1 MLFRYRCLMSDEYLV
16 QQIAVDLEQLKSKI
30 ASINNLPT
38 VEHSGEF
45 EKVHQLL
52 QQALSNLDG
61 V

>member
-1 MLFRYRCLMSDEYLV
+1 MVFRYRRLMSDESLV

-30 ASINNLPT
+30 ASINNLPLSD
-38 VEHSGEF
+38 HSGEF

>member
-1 MLFRYRCLMSDEYLV
+1 MNDESLV

-30 ASINNLPT
+30 AAINNLS
-38 VEHSGEF
+38 VSDHSSEF

>member
-1 MLFRYRCLMSDEYLV
+1 MVFRYRYLMSDESLV

-30 ASINNLPT
+30 AAINNLPLSD
-38 VEHSGEF
+38 HSGEF

-52 QQALSNLDG
+52 QQALLNLDG

>member
-1 MLFRYRCLMSDEYLV
+1 MPLSD
-16 QQIAVDLEQLKSKI
+16 
-30 ASINNLPT
+30 
-38 VEHSGEF
+38 HSSEF

>member
-1 MLFRYRCLMSDEYLV
+1 MSDEYLV

>member
-1 MLFRYRCLMSDEYLV
+1 MSDESLV

-30 ASINNLPT
+30 ASINNSPLSD
-38 VEHSGEF
+38 HSGEF

>member
-1 MLFRYRCLMSDEYLV
+1 MIFRYRRLMNDESLA
-16 QQIAVDLEQLKSKI
+16 QQIVVDLEQLKIKI
-30 ASINNLPT
+30 AAINNLPIS
-38 VEHSGEF
+38 EHSGEF

>member
-1 MLFRYRCLMSDEYLV
+1 MSDESLV

-30 ASINNLPT
+30 AAINNLPLSD
-38 VEHSGEF
+38 HSGEF
-45 EKVHQLL
+45 EKVHQFL

>member
-1 MLFRYRCLMSDEYLV
+1 MNDESLA

-30 ASINNLPT
+30 AAINNLPIS
-38 VEHSGEF
+38 EHSGEF

-61 V
+61 A

>member
-1 MLFRYRCLMSDEYLV
+1 MIFRYRRLMNDESLA
-16 QQIAVDLEQLKSKI
+16 QQIAVDLEQLKAKI
-30 ASINNLPT
+30 AAINNLPIS
-38 VEHSGEF
+38 EHSGEF

>member
-1 MLFRYRCLMSDEYLV
+1 MSDESLV

-30 ASINNLPT
+30 AAINNMPLSDG
-38 VEHSGEF
+38 SGEF

>member
-1 MLFRYRCLMSDEYLV
+1 MVFRYRRLMSDESLV

-30 ASINNLPT
+30 AAINNLPLSD
-38 VEHSGEF
+38 HSGEF
-45 EKVHQLL
+45 EKVHQFL

>member
-1 MLFRYRCLMSDEYLV
+1 MSDASLV

-30 ASINNLPT
+30 AAINNLPLSD
-38 VEHSGEF
+38 HSGEF